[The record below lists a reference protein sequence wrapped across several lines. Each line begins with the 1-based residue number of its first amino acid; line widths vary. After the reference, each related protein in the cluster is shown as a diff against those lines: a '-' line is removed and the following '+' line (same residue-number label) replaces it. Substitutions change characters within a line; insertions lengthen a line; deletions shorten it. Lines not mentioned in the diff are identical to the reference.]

1 MVGLL
6 DWVNFLDKEVLC
18 KIQGFDPVGVA
29 CRDLKECLL
38 IPMKFL
44 KGEGSL
50 LDKIVEKL
58 EKLS

>member
-1 MVGLL
+1 ML
-6 DWVNFLDKEVLC
+6 DWVNFLDKEVLG

-38 IPMKFL
+38 IQIKFL

>member
-1 MVGLL
+1 ML

-29 CRDLKECLL
+29 CRELKECLL
-38 IPMKFL
+38 IQIKFL